1 MNKPTHESHTRSI
14 LKGLSWRFVATLDT
28 VLVVLLIT
36 TLLGE
41 PSLAIAL
48 KIGASEFLIK
58 LFVYY
63 AHERVWDRVRPVV
76 VTAGFTLKKSICWRV
91 VATTMTFLISGVV
104 LESFDQVAL
113 SIALVESISKFVLY
127 YFHERLW
134 LRIPL
139 GHVRHWFDG
148 ESNKATSRSK

>member
-1 MNKPTHESHTRSI
+1 MNQPTHESHTRSI

-36 TLLGE
+36 TIMGE
-41 PSLAIAL
+41 PSLSIAL
-48 KIGASEFLIK
+48 KIGASEFLLK

-63 AHERVWDRVRPVV
+63 AHERFWDRFRPVV
-76 VTAGFTLKKSICWRV
+76 VKPSFTLKKSISWRL

-104 LESFDQVAL
+104 LASFNQVAL
-113 SIALVESISKFVLY
+113 SIALVESVSKFVLY

-148 ESNKATSRSK
+148 EAKKAASGSK